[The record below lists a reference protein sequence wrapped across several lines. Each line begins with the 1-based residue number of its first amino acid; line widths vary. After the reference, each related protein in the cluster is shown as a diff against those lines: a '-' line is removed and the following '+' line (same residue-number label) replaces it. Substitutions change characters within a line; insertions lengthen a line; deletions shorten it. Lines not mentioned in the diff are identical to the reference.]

1 MPSFFRTP
9 LTVQHTKEKT
19 HTLSQR
25 RNEFV
30 ELSKQMDDLL
40 NKLEYSYINF
50 IRQVN
55 SGEKT

>member
-1 MPSFFRTP
+1 M
-9 LTVQHTKEKT
+9 QHTKEKT